1 MVIMI
6 GSSSMLKVQRLRPF
20 VLPGLWLV
28 VLLILSGIGTV
39 FTGMPSAQAANLN
52 AVDQHCTA
60 TAPRLAIGSATVID
74 SSEDLCSDI
83 TSFGG
88 PVVIRGQVQ
97 GDVVSF
103 GGNVV
108 IGGTVNGDVKLYGG
122 TMTVQKGASI
132 HGNIHFCGG
141 NRIDVPASQLNGAVI
156 SCQTSI
162 IQLLI
167 QDSGP
172 GLRLLLILIWVAVGS
187 LLTWLLPEHVMLV
200 RTTAHIKLKRS
211 LVLGLLSILLA
222 PVVLIVLIALIIS
235 IPLAIIVTIGFIAA
249 WTLGTVAMGWLVGDS
264 IVRRVLP
271 QHNTRLMQV
280 VVGLTVLIVAESL
293 PYIGGFISVGVGLIG
308 LGAVLLSRFGTRL
321 YSKPKHPLT
330 L

>member
-1 MVIMI
+1 
-6 GSSSMLKVQRLRPF
+6 MLKVQRLRLF

-28 VLLILSGIGTV
+28 VAFVLSELSTIL
-39 FTGMPSAQAANLN
+39 TGMPTVQAADTRATEQN
-52 AVDQHCTA
+52 CTA
-60 TAPRLAIGSATVID
+60 TSQRPAIGSATVID
-74 SSEDLCSDI
+74 GSEVLCSDI

-88 PVVIRGQVQ
+88 PVVIRGVVQ

-108 IGGTVNGDVKLYGG
+108 IAGTVNGNVKLYGG
-122 TMTVQKGASI
+122 NVTLQSGAYVNGDI
-132 HGNIHFCGG
+132 HLCGG
-141 NRIDVPASQLNGAVI
+141 NWIEGTASQLHGTVI
-156 SCQTSI
+156 GCQTSI
-162 IQLLI
+162 HQLLM

-172 GLRLLLILIWVAVGS
+172 GLRLLLILSWIALGS

-200 RTTAHIKLKRS
+200 RTTVQLKLKRS

-235 IPLAIIVTIGFIAA
+235 FPLAIIVTIGLIAA
-249 WTLGTVAMGWLVGDS
+249 WTLGTVAVGWLVGDS
-264 IVRRVLP
+264 IVRRVSP
-271 QHNTRLMQV
+271 QHNTRLIQV
-280 VVGLTVLIVAESL
+280 VVGLTVLILAESL
-293 PYIGGFISVGVGLIG
+293 PYIGWVISVGAGLIG

-321 YSKPKHPLT
+321 YSRPRHPLT